1 MCSLWAQLWAD
12 PFCRHFY
19 FIDFEHYGCN
29 VTYINQVIIMV
40 LFICTYTADK
50 VRNSVLKFWPSELV
64 AITYCTS
71 KVREPVSRFTS
82 RYHFHRRR
90 LLQTLQP
97 ARRLDQYYLITQLSW
112 IVLFIMMFEVR
123 EDLMYYL
130 WLTACPAIRKKNLDH
145 LYRHLCLMNHRT
157 DWSN

>member
-97 ARRLDQYYLITQLSW
+97 ARRLYQYYLITQLSW

-130 WLTACPAIRKKNLDH
+130 WLTRLSGHPQEKSWSLIQAFMP
-145 LYRHLCLMNHRT
+145 YESSE

>member
-1 MCSLWAQLWAD
+1 MSSALSWPILQALLLHRLWALWLQ
-12 PFCRHFY
+12 C
-19 FIDFEHYGCN
+19 
-29 VTYINQVIIMV
+29 YIYQPGDHNGA
-40 LFICTYTADK
+40 FFCTYTADK

-71 KVREPVSRFTS
+71 KVRDPVSRFTS

-97 ARRLDQYYLITQLSW
+97 ARRLYQYYLITQLSW

-130 WLTACPAIRKKNLDH
+130 WLTRLSGHPQEKSWSLIQAFMP
-145 LYRHLCLMNHRT
+145 YESSE